1 VLGDGEAT
9 VLGTFVPLARSGGSV
24 FPECRAQPASPVAVT
39 NSAVRLRRNFMS
51 FLARRVEFTAER
63 SYLSWQCRPFGRAGS
78 RMSLEIGQIIED
90 KYRIIRL
97 LGEGGMGAVY
107 EGENARISRRV
118 AIKVLHAGFTEN
130 REVTQRFER
139 EAQAAG
145 RIGNDHILEVID
157 LGSLANG
164 DHFIVME
171 YLDGEPLSAR
181 IKREKRL
188 LPFQLAPLIR
198 QVLVGLGAAHQA
210 GIVHRDLKPDN
221 IFILRA
227 KAGRPDFVKIID
239 FGISKFQPLSGDG
252 MKMTRTGAV
261 MGTPYYMSPE
271 QASGSTDADARSDL
285 YSVGVI
291 MFEAVTGQ
299 VPFDAATFNQLMFKI
314 VLSDVPAPES
324 LVPELDPAFASI
336 VSKAMARDVSLRF
349 QSATEFIEAL
359 DAWLKHGAAVSVP
372 PAAQQ
377 QAGVPVIPADAR
389 GALAGVASPSPVTPG
404 PLARPSG
411 AGAGTAGTW
420 ATSQLEQA
428 PPKKSVNRGVL
439 MGAAAAAVIVIG
451 GAAAYAVLGSKKEAP
466 APNLPAAAATVPAPA
481 PVAAQAPAAA
491 SVKPVENELAAS
503 AKPAPASERPPV
515 VPVSPASASAVAAA
529 HPAPVSTAPAAAA
542 KPPVRPVQHASA
554 PKPSTPSKPSKAGKP
569 APDFGY

>member
-1 VLGDGEAT
+1 
-9 VLGTFVPLARSGGSV
+9 
-24 FPECRAQPASPVAVT
+24 
-39 NSAVRLRRNFMS
+39 
-51 FLARRVEFTAER
+51 
-63 SYLSWQCRPFGRAGS
+63 
-78 RMSLEIGQIIED
+78 MSLETGQIVED

-107 EGENARISRRV
+107 EGENTRISRRV

-157 LGSLANG
+157 LGSFPNG

-171 YLDGEPLSAR
+171 FLDGEPLSGR

-188 LPFQLAPLIR
+188 QPFQLAPIIR

-221 IFILRA
+221 IFILKT

-271 QASGSTDADARSDL
+271 QASGSSDADARSDL

-314 VLSDVPAPES
+314 VLSDVPTPET
-324 LVPELDPAFASI
+324 LVPDLDPAFASI
-336 VSKAMARDVSLRF
+336 ISKAMARDVNLRF
-349 QSATEFIEAL
+349 QSASDFVDAL

-372 PAAQQ
+372 PPAQEQ
-377 QAGVPVIPADAR
+377 GGRPAIPMDAR
-389 GALAGVASPSPVTPG
+389 GALAGVAGPAPVNPG
-404 PLARPSG
+404 PLARPGASG
-411 AGAGTAGTW
+411 PGTAGTW
-420 ATSQLEQA
+420 ATSQVDEA
-428 PPKKSVNRGVL
+428 PPKKAGNRGTL
-439 MGAAAAAVIVIG
+439 IAAAVAAVVVIG
-451 GAAAYAVLGSKKEAP
+451 GGAAFAVLGGKKDAAAP
-466 APNLPAAAATVPAPA
+466 PAPAAAPATVPQVAATAATKPTEPAPAAATIAPSAPEKPTSAPAASAVVSSA
-481 PVAAQAPAAA
+481 PVAAPARVAP
-491 SVKPVENELAAS
+491 
-503 AKPAPASERPPV
+503 PAPAV
-515 VPVSPASASAVAAA
+515 
-529 HPAPVSTAPAAAA
+529 AA
-542 KPPVRPVQHASA
+542 KPVKPVQHATSR
-554 PKPSTPSKPSKAGKP
+554 TSKPSKPGSST
-569 APDFGY
+569 PDFGY